1 MSIGN
6 NFFSNGHLRMEA
18 VGYFKNDSFTPEIS
32 IGDNVTLNDFCHIA
46 CINQVIIG
54 NNVLVASRV
63 FITDHFHGK
72 IDALEKDISPSDRNL
87 YSKGPVII
95 HDNVWIGEGV
105 VVMPG
110 VTIGKGAIIGA
121 NAVVTRDV
129 PAYAV
134 VGGNPAK
141 VIKSIL

>member
-1 MSIGN
+1 
-6 NFFSNGHLRMEA
+6 MEA